1 MIFTLVMKFLFWLVV
16 DSEGER
22 NILITYLVPL
32 VLFDILLL
40 IISVPLDIVLFPIEV
55 VASLIYLLIRKG
67 EQNDKGKR

>member
-16 DSEGER
+16 NSEEEQ
-22 NILITYLVPL
+22 NIPTIYFIPL

-55 VASLIYLLIRKG
+55 ITSLVYLLIRKG
-67 EQNDKGKR
+67 GQNDKSKR

>member
-22 NILITYLVPL
+22 NIPITYLVPL

-67 EQNDKGKR
+67 E

>member
-16 DSEGER
+16 DSEEEQ
-22 NILITYLVPL
+22 NIPIIYLVPL
-32 VLFDILLL
+32 VIFDILLL
-40 IISVPLDIVLFPIEV
+40 IISVPLDIVLFPIEA